1 MNPTGKTLRARA
13 LAMLARGEY
22 SRAQLQQKL
31 APYAET
37 EAELTALLD
46 DLGQRLWQSD
56 QRFAELLVHS
66 KGQRFGNRR
75 LRQEL
80 TAKGVDEAIIHA
92 TVADADA
99 ELGRACAVLRK
110 KFKTPATTPADNQ
123 RQMRFLAYRGFGM
136 DTIQAALKQA
146 WDETPAD

>member
-1 MNPTGKTLRARA
+1 MNPDGKTLRARA

-31 APYAET
+31 SPYAET
-37 EAELTALLD
+37 EAQLTALLD

-80 TAKGVDEAIIHA
+80 TAKGVDEAIIRA
-92 TVADADA
+92 TVPDAAA
-99 ELGRACAVLRK
+99 ELERACAVLCK
-110 KFKTPATTPADNQ
+110 KFKIPATTPADKQ

-136 DTIQAALKQA
+136 DTIQAALQQA